1 MGEVYEFGIKLGK
14 SGIFNK
20 NQINMIVNLFSNDI
34 YKNRLL
40 EIILKACN
48 EINITACD
56 SLINNLYDSEIKSKF
71 QMGLLNGAFREKKT
85 LNNIIS
91 LKEAAELLDMPVTTF
106 RNSVQKGDYNDVGK
120 KISSIWVFDKDLLLQ
135 KYDYKNIDYKKRID
149 EFFKD
154 YAENSKKIIYD
165 FMEKYHIDSKINQ
178 VELNN
183 RVFNFKWEED
193 KINVI
198 TLNTELINYKYLSKA
213 SAIYKNTNI
222 FKDKNFYIETFNDL
236 HFLLKTCDIEL
247 YTDSSSTE
255 NNFKVLATFLL
266 PIEEI
271 LKDEFIYKFLDD
283 ISKYE
288 DKFIREIE
296 YLSER
301 F

>member
-1 MGEVYEFGIKLGK
+1 MGEVYELGIKLGK

-40 EIILKACN
+40 EMILKACN

-56 SLINNLYDSEIKSKF
+56 SLINNLYDSEIKFNF
-71 QMGLLNGAFREKKT
+71 QVGLLNGAYKEKP

-106 RNSVQKGDYNDVGK
+106 RNLVQKGDYNDVGK

-135 KYDYKNIDYKKRID
+135 KYDYKNMDYKKGID
-149 EFFKD
+149 EFFKN
-154 YAENSKKIIYD
+154 YTENNKKIIYD
-165 FMEKYHIDSKINQ
+165 FIEKYHIDSEINQ

-213 SAIYKNTNI
+213 SATYKNTNI
-222 FKDKNFYIETFNDL
+222 FKDKDFYIETFNDL
-236 HFLLKTCDIEL
+236 HFLLKTYDIEL
-247 YTDSSSTE
+247 YIDSSSTE
-255 NNFKVLATFLL
+255 NKFKVLTTFLL
-266 PIEEI
+266 PTEEI
-271 LKDEFIYKFLDD
+271 LTDEFIYKFLDA

-288 DKFIREIE
+288 DKFIREVE